1 MSNINL
7 QGDKTI
13 WGVVFSLFTL
23 SILVV
28 YSTAGISY
36 LFNHIS
42 KIFLGFYVI
51 FHGFYGFFMKFY

>member
-23 SILVV
+23 SVLVV

-42 KIFLGFYVI
+42 KIFLGLICMYLYI
-51 FHGFYGFFMKFY
+51 I